1 MAVVQRIRDAHG
13 YAAISYRCPGCKRR
27 HGLRLRS
34 PGVPDPT
41 WTWNGNAD
49 APTVYPAV
57 KVEGC
62 HHMVRTG
69 KLVFLSS
76 STHRLAGETIE
87 MEKL

>member
-1 MAVVQRIRDAHG
+1 MAVVQRIRDTHG
-13 YAAISYRCPGCKRR
+13 WPAIFYRCPGCGRR

-34 PGVPDPT
+34 PGVTEPT

-62 HHMVRTG
+62 HHMMKDG
-69 KLVFLSS
+69 KLVFLST
-76 STHRLAGETIE
+76 STHHLACKTVE
-87 MEKL
+87 MEEV